1 MSDTRNP
8 QTVIE
13 AAEQAANAGDFAAA
27 ERLLLKAAELQEA
40 SLGSAHADLSN
51 THNNLGVVYEITGKL
66 EEAERSF
73 RRAYAIA
80 TLAFPP
86 DHPFVATSRKNL
98 EDFCAEHG
106 LAVVPPA
113 ALPGKSVGG
122 EPAVVAP
129 VAAVARTPPPPARVE
144 APKSASVVTTSIH
157 TTTSEMA
164 RPAEPPTQ
172 PSPRRVAVDAGS
184 HDDFKD
190 PPRSTAWRAAG
201 AFALL
206 LAAIVI
212 GLWYRGRD
220 AASPPVPS
228 QESQPSA
235 TASAT
240 PLLTPSGPALKPAEP
255 TAVMPGAPTRARPRS
270 ETGRASDAVRK
281 DAPIVVEASVCHN
294 LVTSGNWRC
303 EPPASPAAAGP
314 LVFYTRVKSDR
325 ATTVQHRW
333 YRGNQLLK
341 SSSLT
346 IAANPGRGYRTYS
359 RYTVKS
365 SGEWRVELRSADG
378 AVLREERFTVR

>member
-1 MSDTRNP
+1 MPDTRNP

-13 AAEQAANAGDFAAA
+13 AAEQAANAGDFPAA
-27 ERLLLKAAELQEA
+27 ERLLLKAAELQEG
-40 SLGSAHADLSN
+40 SLGSAHPHLSN
-51 THNNLGVVYEITGKL
+51 TYNNLGVVYEITGKL

-73 RRAYAIA
+73 RRAYTIA
-80 TLAFPP
+80 TLAFPAE
-86 DHPFVATSRKNL
+86 HPFVATSRKNL

-106 LAVVPPA
+106 LAVAPPA
-113 ALPGKSVGG
+113 VPGRPVVA
-122 EPAVVAP
+122 EPAAVAP
-129 VAAVARTPPPPARVE
+129 VPAVARTPPPPARVE
-144 APKSASVVTTSIH
+144 PPKPAAVVTKAIH
-157 TTTSEMA
+157 TATSEMA
-164 RPAEPPTQ
+164 RPAPSTQ

-184 HDDFKD
+184 HDDFND
-190 PPRSTAWRAAG
+190 PPRSIAWRAAG
-201 AFALL
+201 AFALF

-220 AASPPVPS
+220 VASPSVPA
-228 QESQPSA
+228 QESRPSA
-235 TASAT
+235 TAPAT
-240 PLLTPSGPALKPAEP
+240 TSPTPSRPAVKPAEP
-255 TAVMPGAPTRARPRS
+255 TAARPGPRVRAKPQPK
-270 ETGRASDAVRK
+270 TGPASGAVRT

-294 LVTSGNWRC
+294 LVTSSNWRC
-303 EPPASPAAAGP
+303 EPPTSPAAAGP

-359 RYTVKS
+359 RYSVKG
-365 SGEWRVELRSADG
+365 SGEWRVEVRSADG

>member
-1 MSDTRNP
+1 MPDTRNP

-13 AAEQAANAGDFAAA
+13 AAEQAANTGDFAAA

-40 SLGSAHADLSN
+40 SLGSAHPDLSN

-80 TLAFPP
+80 ALAFPA

-106 LAVVPPA
+106 LAVAPSAAVP
-113 ALPGKSVGG
+113 GRSVVAD
-122 EPAVVAP
+122 PAVVAP
-129 VAAVARTPPPPARVE
+129 VPAVARTPPPPARVE
-144 APKSASVVTTSIH
+144 APKPASVVTTSIH
-157 TTTSEMA
+157 TATSEMA
-164 RPAEPPTQ
+164 RPAEPTTQ
-172 PSPRRVAVDAGS
+172 PSPRVAVDARS

-190 PPRSTAWRAAG
+190 PPRSIAWRPAG

-206 LAAIVI
+206 LAAMVI

-220 AASPPVPS
+220 AASPSVPT
-228 QESQPSA
+228 QESQP
-235 TASAT
+235 TAPAT
-240 PLLTPSGPALKPAEP
+240 PSLSPSGPAVKPAEP
-255 TAVMPGAPTRARPRS
+255 TAVMLDPPVRARPQP
-270 ETGRASDAVRK
+270 ETGPASGAVRK

-359 RYTVKS
+359 RYTVRS
-365 SGEWRVELRSADG
+365 SGDWRVELRSADG